1 MVLQFL
7 KKFDL
12 WSIRCCCLK
21 FSWKIWPLHAFSLVF
36 GWRKFVMLLFWSRNL
51 RNWSHLQ
58 IYFQI
63 FSLLKFEIYN
73 ILKVILS
80 NSQYNEFSNIP
91 VSKNSKLA
99 ALEAVS
105 LQGETLQ
112 ITLEKTQGN
121 IQVDDK
127 TLDSDAILSPKGNW

>member
-1 MVLQFL
+1 M
-7 KKFDL
+7 
-12 WSIRCCCLK
+12 
-21 FSWKIWPLHAFSLVF
+21 AT
-36 GWRKFVMLLFWSRNL
+36 SR
-51 RNWSHLQ
+51 
-58 IYFQI
+58 FQPC
-63 FSLLKFEIYN
+63 FR
-73 ILKVILS
+73 
-80 NSQYNEFSNIP
+80 YNEFSNIP

-127 TLDSDAILSPKGNW
+127 TLDSDAILSPKGN

>member
-1 MVLQFL
+1 
-7 KKFDL
+7 
-12 WSIRCCCLK
+12 
-21 FSWKIWPLHAFSLVF
+21 
-36 GWRKFVMLLFWSRNL
+36 MLLFWSRNL